1 MQMVTLNIK
10 EHTWQVILNPN
21 AGDSKCFDSWALIS
35 GKLDDAGVPYCLHKA
50 DEPSRGTVVAK
61 QLCQEGHRHFIVIG
75 GDGTINEVIDGIFSA
90 GINTREVYL
99 SVMPLGRGNDWARTH
114 HFSQTVEENLTT
126 LLQGNFTSHD
136 VGLVKTYKEDQV
148 VQQRHFIN
156 ICGFCFDA
164 EVIYTAT
171 YKKPHSLGLS
181 VYVLSLIKTLF
192 KYKAQHVKVKMD
204 DKTFDDKSFLAV
216 AAICKYNG
224 GGMCQAPMADYQ
236 DGLFDVVI
244 VPKVSPLRVI
254 FNVKRLFAGTHIQ
267 KIKKIKTYKTKE
279 LQIESED
286 VLRCEVEGELLETG
300 NYHLSIIPNS
310 INTLTNSNLS

>member
-1 MQMVTLNIK
+1 MVKLNIK
-10 EHTWQVILNPN
+10 DYTWQVILNPN
-21 AGDSKCFDSWALIS
+21 AGDNRCFDNWDLIS
-35 GKLDDAGVPYCLHKA
+35 KKLDEWNVPYCMHKA
-50 DEPSRGTVVAK
+50 DERLKGSQTAK
-61 QLCQEGHRHFIVIG
+61 QLCQDGCRHFIVIG

-90 GINTREVYL
+90 GINTREVFL

-114 HFSQTVEENLTT
+114 KFSQVVEDNLST
-126 LLQGNFTSHD
+126 LMQGNFTSHD
-136 VGLVKTYKEDQV
+136 VGLVRSYQGEKI

-171 YKKPHSLGLS
+171 YKKPHFLGMS
-181 VYVLSLIKTLF
+181 VYVLSLIKTLLG
-192 KYKAQHVKVKMD
+192 YKSQHVKVKMD
-204 DKTFDDKSFLAV
+204 DKTYDDKSFLTV

-244 VPKVSPLRVI
+244 VPKVSALRVMC
-254 FNVKRLFAGTHIQ
+254 NVKRLFTGTHIQ

-279 LQIESED
+279 LQIESD
-286 VLRCEVEGELLETG
+286 ATLRCEVEGELLEPG
-300 NYHLSIIPNS
+300 NYNLSIIPNS